1 MKRPQDMPDLFALSQ
16 AAHAELT
23 EPVRMPRTSTAS
35 SIHISRSIHSSG
47 YDRKVLDFYATP
59 DWVTEA
65 LLRNVQFR
73 GRVWEPCSGTGAITT
88 VLQRHGYDVTSPDI
102 ADHGFGTPGVD
113 FLSCQAVP
121 EGCRA
126 LVTNPPYGTDTPSR
140 KSQEKSAMA
149 MLRFVDHA
157 LRLAGS
163 VQGQLALLVRFQW
176 GAGKRAA
183 ALMSAGPFAAV
194 IALTRRIQWFDRGE
208 ATNISQHHHAWVVF
222 DHAHPTGQPPTLLF
236 ADQASG
242 GQFGEV
248 RGHRAIKTA
257 GAERRDPP
265 AAS

>member
-1 MKRPQDMPDLFALSQ
+1 MKRPQDMHDLFAPSDV
-16 AAHAELT
+16 AEP
-23 EPVRMPRTSTAS
+23 EVPERARMRRTSTARP
-35 SIHISRSIHSSG
+35 IHISG
-47 YDRKVLDFYATP
+47 YDREVRDFYATP

-65 LLRNVQFR
+65 LLRHVQFR
-73 GRVWEPCSGTGAITT
+73 GRVWEPCCGTGAITT
-88 VLQRHGYDVTSPDI
+88 VLQRHGYDVTPTDI

-126 LVTNPPYGTDTPSR
+126 LVTNPPYGVNTPSH
-140 KSQEKSAMA
+140 KGQEKSAMA

-157 LRLAGS
+157 LRLTAS

-176 GAGKRAA
+176 VAGQRAA

-194 IALTRRIQWFDRGE
+194 IALTHRIQWFDRGE

-236 ADQASG
+236 AD
-242 GQFGEV
+242 
-248 RGHRAIKTA
+248 
-257 GAERRDPP
+257 
-265 AAS
+265 